1 MRVSSEA
8 PLVVA
13 FMLILTSDENG
24 SKLTAFQG
32 VNGDIFANQ
41 DENAWYE
48 QGVKLIKDNVK
59 VKPNTDTAKSAVLFL
74 GDGMGISTVTAA
86 RIFDGQ
92 QKNMEYGEENVLS
105 WEVFP
110 WTALVKTYTVDMQG
124 TDSASSATAFLNGI
138 KTNGGVLGVD
148 ETVRRGYC
156 ETLTEKSK
164 VVSILTL
171 AERAGMSTGV
181 VTTTRATHATPAS
194 SYAHSVDRGWE
205 SDKDLNSK
213 VKDDGS
219 NCKDIATQL
228 VEYSHGNGI
237 EVVFAGGRRE
247 FMHKNQS
254 DPEYPDKKGDRQDN
268 KDLIKQWLEKY
279 PGSHYVWNKTA
290 FDKID
295 PNKVNRVLGLFEPS
309 HMQYESDRT
318 ASDTPGEPSIA
329 EMTEKAI
336 KILQKNPKGYF
347 LLVEGGR
354 IDHAHH
360 DGSAYNALHEAVAFN
375 KAVQTA
381 NDIVQKDDTLITVT
395 ADHSHVFTIGGYT
408 KRGNPV
414 LGVQVNVDGKEAND
428 SFGKAYTALGYFDGP
443 GGLNGSR
450 PDMRGVKTDAKDFLQ
465 QATVLLDYES
475 HASEDVGVYADG
487 PGAYLFHGVVEQPYV
502 FHVMDHALC
511 LSESKQD
518 TCDKHVSRGG
528 PIPKSG
534 GNSLSMPMAMFA
546 LFIVAVR
553 IFH

>member
-1 MRVSSEA
+1 MTVDCLRVKFCFFA
-8 PLVVA
+8 LVCVLA
-13 FMLILTSDENG
+13 
-24 SKLTAFQG
+24 G

-110 WTALVKTYTVDMQG
+110 WTALAKTYTVDMQG

-138 KTNGGVLGVD
+138 KTNEGVLGVD

-279 PGSHYVWNKTA
+279 PGSHYVWNITA

-534 GNSLSMPMAMFA
+534 GNSLSMPMAMFV

>member
-1 MRVSSEA
+1 MTVDCLSVKFCFFA
-8 PLVVA
+8 LVCVLA
-13 FMLILTSDENG
+13 
-24 SKLTAFQG
+24 G

-92 QKNMEYGEENVLS
+92 QKNMKYGEENVLS

-254 DPEYPDKKGDRQDN
+254 DPEYPDKKGDRQDS

-534 GNSLSMPMAMFA
+534 GNSLSMPMAMFV

>member
-1 MRVSSEA
+1 MAVDCLYVKFCFFS
-8 PLVVA
+8 LVCVLA
-13 FMLILTSDENG
+13 
-24 SKLTAFQG
+24 G

-41 DENAWYE
+41 DNNPWYKE
-48 QGVKLIKDNVK
+48 GVKLIKDNLK
-59 VKPNTDTAKSAVLFL
+59 VKPNTNTAKSAVLFL
-74 GDGMGISTVTAA
+74 GDGMGISTITAA

-92 QKNMEYGEENVLS
+92 QKNMKYGEENVLS

-110 WTALVKTYTVDMQG
+110 WSALAKTYTVDMQG
-124 TDSASSATAFLNGI
+124 TDSASSATAFLNGV
-138 KTNGGVLGVD
+138 KTDEGVLGVD
-148 ETVRRGYC
+148 ESVKKSYC
-156 ETLTEKSK
+156 KTMTEKSK

-171 AERAGMSTGV
+171 AERAGMSTGI

-194 SYAHSVDRGWE
+194 SYAHSVNRDWE
-205 SDKDLNSK
+205 SDKDIKS
-213 VKDDGS
+213 KDDGTT
-219 NCKDIATQL
+219 CKDIATQL
-228 VEYSHGNGI
+228 VEYPHGNGI

-254 DPEYPDKKGDRQDN
+254 DPEYPEKKGDRQDN

-279 PGSHYVWNKTA
+279 PDSQYVWNKTA

-295 PNKVNRVLGLFEPS
+295 ANKVNRVLGLFEPS

-318 ASDTPGEPSIA
+318 ASSTPGEPSIA

-336 KILQKNPKGYF
+336 KILQKNRKGYF

-360 DGSAYNALHEAVAFN
+360 DGSAYNALHESVAFN
-375 KAVQTA
+375 KAVQKA
-381 NDIVQKDDTLITVT
+381 KDIVKTEDTLITVT

-414 LGVQVNVDGKEAND
+414 LGVQVQVDGKVATD
-428 SFGKAYTALGYFDGP
+428 TFGKTYTSLGYFDGP

-450 PDMRGVKTDAKDFLQ
+450 PDLRGVDTKAKDFLQ

-475 HASEDVGVYADG
+475 HASEDVGVFADG

-528 PIPKSG
+528 PNPKSG
-534 GNSLSMPMAMFA
+534 GNSLSMPTAMYA
-546 LFIVAVR
+546 LLIIAVW

>member
-1 MRVSSEA
+1 MTVDCLSVKFCFFA
-8 PLVVA
+8 LVCVLA
-13 FMLILTSDENG
+13 
-24 SKLTAFQG
+24 G

-41 DENAWYE
+41 EENAWYE

-110 WTALVKTYTVDMQG
+110 WTALAKTYTVDMQG

-138 KTNGGVLGVD
+138 KTNEGVLGVD

>member
-1 MRVSSEA
+1 M
-8 PLVVA
+8 
-13 FMLILTSDENG
+13 
-24 SKLTAFQG
+24 
-32 VNGDIFANQ
+32 
-41 DENAWYE
+41 
-48 QGVKLIKDNVK
+48 
-59 VKPNTDTAKSAVLFL
+59 KPNTDTAKSAVLFL

-295 PNKVNRVLGLFEPS
+295 PNKINRVLGLFEPS

>member
-1 MRVSSEA
+1 MTVDCLSVKFCFFA
-8 PLVVA
+8 LVCVLA
-13 FMLILTSDENG
+13 
-24 SKLTAFQG
+24 G

-254 DPEYPDKKGDRQDN
+254 DPEYPDKKGDRQDS

-534 GNSLSMPMAMFA
+534 GNSLSMPMAMFV